1 MLGLLSWT
9 VVCQGMFFGAAADW
23 LSGLMH
29 SCCSNPEMAMRQLA
43 LVQVV
48 LDGIIA
54 KPDACIWNLL
64 LLTGEDRAVLD
75 SARGVPSHLLPS
87 GTASRHAKPRILSP
101 RGYQLPVGIPGT
113 PWQASLVKISEPLC
127 FKHYF

>member
-1 MLGLLSWT
+1 
-9 VVCQGMFFGAAADW
+9 
-23 LSGLMH
+23 
-29 SCCSNPEMAMRQLA
+29 MRRLTR
-43 LVQVV
+43 VQVV

-64 LLTGEDRAVLD
+64 LLTAEDRAVLD

-87 GTASRHAKPRILSP
+87 GASSRHAKPRILSP

-113 PWQASLVKISEPLC
+113 PWRASPVKPL
-127 FKHYF
+127 